1 MPWYIYIW
9 YIYMI
14 IYDNM
19 IYFMMA
25 NDISRERNNIFHSN
39 EMISRE
45 RNSSYPN
52 PMDPR
57 WRMIF
62 RGNEI
67 TYCVRTKW
75 FRGNEITYFVRTK
88 WFRSNEMIS
97 RERNNIRFFHRCP
110 LRGSV
115 QYTVTFKKKKGKS
128 YLTIEK
134 WKRTCMH
141 YKCVTKCNKD
151 L

>member
-1 MPWYIYIW
+1 
-9 YIYMI
+9 
-14 IYDNM
+14 
-19 IYFMMA
+19 MA
-25 NDISRERNNIFHSN
+25 NDISRERNNILRSNEMISRERNNILHSN

-45 RNSSYPN
+45 RNN
-52 PMDPR
+52 
-57 WRMIF
+57 I
-62 RGNEI
+62 
-67 TYCVRTKW
+67 
-75 FRGNEITYFVRTK
+75 
-88 WFRSNEMIS
+88 FRSNEMIS